1 MELVNARS
9 LRTAYLEWV
18 EDQIEAYKE
27 SVSRDDLLHL
37 ADKVIQEQ
45 RVTHAGQY
53 QLSELVLCD
62 AVNRKIF
69 RMLKLPGYR
78 NWSQALLARR
88 AAGGP
93 PLPPAVEM
101 CPIDT
106 ADDLTGTHAP
116 LPAAGTFHE
125 LRAMA
130 MV

>member
-37 ADKVIQEQ
+37 AEKVIREQ

-62 AVNRKIF
+62 AVNRRIF

-78 NWSQALLARR
+78 SWSRALLVKR
-88 AAGGP
+88 AAGGS
-93 PLPPAVEM
+93 PLPPAVEV
-101 CPIDT
+101 CPMDAADAPT
-106 ADDLTGTHAP
+106 ATHLQPPAP
-116 LPAAGTFHE
+116 EPAQQK
-125 LRAMA
+125 RAMA